1 MSIPLPCVVSEND
14 PQWKIFKGFFIDPA
28 AGLWHTM
35 EEQGKSLFYYNKEVI
50 PMVEDMKDK
59 KFAEDLIE
67 KLKELV
73 KKGNVTKI
81 QVIKDGETVVNFPL
95 NVGIVAGVAA
105 APWALILAAVTTLG
119 MDCHIDVVKDDGE
132 VLHII

>member
-1 MSIPLPCVVSEND
+1 M
-14 PQWKIFKGFFIDPA
+14 A
-28 AGLWHTM
+28 
-35 EEQGKSLFYYNKEVI
+35 
-50 PMVEDMKDK
+50 EDLRDK
-59 KFAEDLIE
+59 KFAEELVE

-81 QVIKDGETVVNFPL
+81 QVIKNGETIVNFPL

-105 APWALILAAVTTLG
+105 APWALILAAITTLG
-119 MDCHIDVVKDDGE
+119 MDCHIAVVKDDGE